1 MLEVKDLS
9 IEYEKQATVRD
20 ISFTVASGEVYS
32 IIGKSGSGKSTILN
46 AVSGMLGRNGKVTS
60 GTITLSGKTLFENGR
75 YTPELKRV
83 LGKQLATITQHPDRS
98 FDPLF
103 TIGNQMT
110 EVMRVNE
117 RISKADAKK
126 KGLKLLSALY
136 FSDPERVWRAYPHE
150 LSGGMCQ
157 RVAVA
162 MALSNQAT
170 LLLADEPTSALDVTS
185 QAEFIK
191 QLKEVVERDD
201 LAVLLVTH
209 NMAVARAL
217 SDRVGILKDGIL
229 KDGMITQ
236 QEGESLAF
244 TESR

>member
-1 MLEVKDLS
+1 MLEVRNLT
-9 IEYEKQATVRD
+9 IEYENVTTVRD
-20 ISFTVASGEVYS
+20 ISFTVDKGEVYS
-32 IIGKSGSGKSTILN
+32 IIGKSGCGKSTILN
-46 AVSGMLGRNGKVTS
+46 AISGMIGRNGKITS
-60 GTITLSGKTLFENGR
+60 GTISLSGNPIFENGK
-75 YTPELKRV
+75 YTPYLKTV
-83 LGKQLATITQHPDRS
+83 LGRELAAISQHPDSS

-117 RISKADAKK
+117 RISKRDAKI
-126 KGLKLLSALY
+126 KGIELLSRLH
-136 FSDPERVWRAYPHE
+136 FSDPERVWDSYPHE

-162 MALSNQAT
+162 MALSNKAT

-185 QAEFIK
+185 QAEFIR
-191 QLKEVVERDD
+191 QLKEIVENDD

-217 SDRVGILKDGIL
+217 ADRTGFLRN
-229 KDGMITQ
+229 
-236 QEGESLAF
+236 GEL
-244 TESR
+244 TESGGDIIAAAAG